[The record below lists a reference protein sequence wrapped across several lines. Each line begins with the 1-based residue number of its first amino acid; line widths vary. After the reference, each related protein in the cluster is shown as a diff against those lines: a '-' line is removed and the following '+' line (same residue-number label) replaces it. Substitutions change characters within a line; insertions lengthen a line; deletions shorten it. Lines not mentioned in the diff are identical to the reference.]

1 MENMQNT
8 DKSET
13 EQFKNRQLQRIFQEI
28 DDQIT
33 ILTATAK
40 FNHTTRKTDQNTLK
54 LTLAYI
60 QDTTKIVQLLKERI
74 NLLIETTTNVENT
87 KIQG

>member
-1 MENMQNT
+1 MQNT
-8 DKSET
+8 NDKT
-13 EQFKNRQLQRIFQEI
+13 ENEKFRNRQFQRIFEGI

-40 FNHTTRKTDQNTLK
+40 FNHTTCKTDTNTLK

-60 QDTTKIVQLLKERI
+60 EDTTKIVQLLKERI
-74 NLLIETTTNVENT
+74 NLLIETTTNLEDM
-87 KIQG
+87 KRQE